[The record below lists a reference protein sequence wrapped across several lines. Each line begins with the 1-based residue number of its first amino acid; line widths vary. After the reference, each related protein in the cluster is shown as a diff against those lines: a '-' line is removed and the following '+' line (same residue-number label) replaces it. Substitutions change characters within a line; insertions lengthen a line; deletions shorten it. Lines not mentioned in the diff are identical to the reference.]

1 MPIKIDL
8 DNLMWEK
15 RIKSISDL
23 SFKSKVSR
31 PTISSWKKGDVS
43 RIELDV
49 LEKLCDALDC
59 EPEDLIKIEKT
70 KDVS

>member
-15 RIKSISDL
+15 RIKSVSEL
-23 SFKSKVSR
+23 SEKSKVSR
-31 PTISSWKKGDVS
+31 PTISNWRKGSVD

-49 LEKLCDALDC
+49 LEKLCTALDC
-59 EPEDLIKIEKT
+59 DVKDLIIREKEV
-70 KDVS
+70 K